1 MKKYVRFFAVVVV
14 LAAFAL
20 MALGSGSDSEEVKAP
35 ASVSGGNV
43 QEDVQKTEEETQD
56 TGEQTQETEETVPVK
71 TEVTIEEAV
80 LLDEADIKITAKSFE
95 ADGFMGPAVKL
106 LIENNSQTNVGV
118 QAWGV
123 SVNGYMVDTIFS
135 ADVAA
140 GKKANEELIFSSSSL
155 EEAGITTIADME
167 FYFHIYD
174 SETWDTYLD
183 SAPVVIKTS
192 AADGFVYEYDNSG
205 DVVYNENGVEIVVKG
220 LSEEFMGPC
229 VVVYISNTSQK
240 NISVQTRDV
249 SINGFMV
256 DAIFSSEVNAGKH
269 IVDTITFLSSEL
281 EENGITTIEDIE
293 LSLHIFDS
301 DTWMTIKDTNVITL
315 SFAE

>member
-1 MKKYVRFFAVVVV
+1 MANILDRYGIKEVADVTFYEIGDNGQAGAPV
-14 LAAFAL
+14 LYL
-20 MALGSGSDSEEVKAP
+20 DTLK
-35 ASVSGGNV
+35 VS
-43 QEDVQKTEEETQD
+43 TI
-56 TGEQTQETEETVPVK
+56 EQTAENTSARGGKGNPELIMWDYGKEIN
-71 TEVTIEEAV
+71 VTLEDA
-80 LLDEADIKITAKSFE
+80 LFSAKSMAIMFGNGKV
-95 ADGFMGPAVKL
+95 DGEIEDILRTITFIGTEKPSKWEGPQGKEYS
-106 LIENNSQTNVGV
+106 IPE
-118 QAWGV
+118 
-123 SVNGYMVDTIFS
+123 S
-135 ADVAA
+135 A
-140 GKKANEELIFSSSSL
+140 
-155 EEAGITTIADME
+155 
-167 FYFHIYD
+167 
-174 SETWDTYLD
+174 
-183 SAPVVIKTS
+183 
-192 AADGFVYEYDNSG
+192 
-205 DVVYNENGVEIVVKG
+205 VVYNENGVDIGVKG
-220 LSEEFMGPC
+220 LLEEYMGPC